1 MRYLILPIMV
11 VSAIVQCEE
20 PVPQKPWRQFTKPVP
35 PLTIEDH
42 MHIHSLTYEEAVELR
57 EKQ

>member
-1 MRYLILPIMV
+1 MRYLILLIMV

-20 PVPQKPWRQFTKPVP
+20 PGPQKPGRYFTEPVP
-35 PLTIEDH
+35 PLTIQDQ
-42 MHIHSLTYEEAVELR
+42 MHIHNLTYEEAVELR